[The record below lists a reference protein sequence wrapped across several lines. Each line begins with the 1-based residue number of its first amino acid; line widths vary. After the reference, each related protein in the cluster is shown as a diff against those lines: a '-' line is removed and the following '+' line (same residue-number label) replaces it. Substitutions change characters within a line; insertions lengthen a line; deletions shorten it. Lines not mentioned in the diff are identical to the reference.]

1 MSKTQSA
8 KTTFKPQILNFTDIC
23 RDILEFLNPIAS
35 TKTITINCNS
45 MNQIIFIADLEML
58 KTILRILVSNAIKFT
73 NKNGVIII
81 TAEENFEDITMSIS
95 DNGIGI
101 SPNRLSKLFDTSQVL
116 TTEGA
121 KAEKGTGLE
130 LSLCKELVE
139 RHGGKIWVESI
150 LGKGSVFSFNIP
162 QKPKSKIKGLNKN
175 NEVGARKNNLKIL
188 VVDDSQTIR
197 MILGDMVKQ
206 YGTEILFAQTGNEAV
221 DIFQNNPDIDL
232 ILMDKYMPEMDGY
245 EAARLI
251 RQVNKNVI
259 IIMSTA
265 DEFSTET
272 EEFAGVVINDFL
284 PKPFSKSYL
293 NQLIIKHFSNDIPE

>member
-8 KTTFKPQILNFTDIC
+8 KTTFKTQILNFTDIC

-58 KTILRILVSNAIKFT
+58 KTILRILGSNAIKFT
-73 NKNGVIII
+73 NKNGVINI
-81 TAEENFEDITMSIS
+81 TAEENFEDITISIS
-95 DNGIGI
+95 DNGTGI

-121 KAEKGTGLE
+121 KAEKGTGSG
-130 LSLCKELVE
+130 LSLCKEFVE

-150 LGKGSVFSFNIP
+150 PGKGSVFSFNIP
-162 QKPKSKIKGLNKN
+162 QKPKSKIKGLHKN
-175 NEVGARKNNLKIL
+175 YEAGARKNNLKIL

-221 DIFQNNPDIDL
+221 DIFQDNPDIDL

-259 IIMSTA
+259 IIISTA
-265 DEFSTET
+265 DEFSTEN

-293 NQLIIKHFSNDIPE
+293 KQLIIKHFPNDIPE